1 MTFQPIRKADWPR
14 AEYFDHYFSAVPCT
28 YSMTAKLDI
37 RAWRKSGR
45 KLYPAMLHAITTVV
59 NRHEEFR
66 TAIGADG
73 QPGIYSDMLPATLF
87 FIKTRRRFP
96 TCGTRILPTTM
107 PLPPHTK
114 RICAGTARCTACWA
128 NPTRRKTPFPCP

>member
-1 MTFQPIRKADWPR
+1 MTFQTIRKADWPR

-66 TAIGADG
+66 TAFVKEKISCCCLKKQARARAAPLK
-73 QPGIYSDMLPATLF
+73 QPGMI
-87 FIKTRRRFP
+87 
-96 TCGTRILPTTM
+96 
-107 PLPPHTK
+107 
-114 RICAGTARCTACWA
+114 WA
-128 NPTRRKTPFPCP
+128 WA